1 MSSAARIR
9 RAGGVRAGL
18 ARASGM
24 HAAMHRLCIRDDR
37 GFLGLLIRTGFE
49 SRAKQRLPGVL
60 AIERDAVWARGLPQ
74 SGGMSTSG
82 KKQRGWGSVSTVKS
96 APGVRDRNAGLTLIE
111 MLMVLVI
118 IGIATSALVLGTNLA
133 GRDRRVETEAVRLA
147 ARLEMAV
154 DEGLVARVPLA
165 LFWTAGGYEFRRWD
179 GSGWQ
184 VTASAGLAAHALPAA
199 LVLRRQDG
207 ESGPVVVAEDGLGAA
222 VALEISGAGA
232 VWRVA
237 FDGFSSDAARGV
249 AP

>member
-1 MSSAARIR
+1 MNSAARIR

-24 HAAMHRLCIRDDR
+24 HAAMHRRCIRDDR
-37 GFLGLLIRTGFE
+37 
-49 SRAKQRLPGVL
+49 RAGRFVEVQRAL
-60 AIERDAVWARGLPQ
+60 A
-74 SGGMSTSG
+74 
-82 KKQRGWGSVSTVKS
+82 
-96 APGVRDRNAGLTLIE
+96 VRDRCAGLTLIE

-133 GRDRRVETEAVRLA
+133 GRDRGVEAEAVRLA

-184 VTASAGLAAHALPAA
+184 VTESAGLAAHALPAA
-199 LVLRRQDG
+199 LVLRREDG

-237 FDGFSSDAARGV
+237 FDGFSSDAARGA